1 MKTRF
6 YIVLIG
12 LLTLCSSARAQRY
25 QMDVTLTDG
34 SVISYIMARV
44 QDVVYDNGR
53 TVINMRGKDTYSQ
66 IVYNNTDINSIS
78 WSEYKGTVGPTGDN
92 TYQMDENHRSVVT
105 PNYGVTFDV
114 TVLDGDKTL
123 TVRRKES
130 GSALFEEGDG
140 VSRVVTYDF
149 DLDGQHEL
157 NGVAEIRIPMY
168 VGYGRIPMAAYK
180 NKKTGEWEPV
190 NFSYDVSTH
199 EIVIKTNHLSEYG
212 AFSVEQG
219 KTRAA
224 MLKYHWLPMIP
235 SRAYQRIASTLLD
248 FTYSNNPDAAAI
260 EAWGSQYG
268 DCTQLGVD
276 FGFQAMLSLGFG
288 STMLEEFAGV
298 LGHVGTAV
306 SIYQIMRSDFKG
318 NDAQVAGQTMKLCL
332 GQTLSW
338 ATYYCGNAILTG
350 AMACVAFIDYS
361 INQFA
366 QRAWSGRKDIY
377 RKAYEIYYE
386 KGRPGYRSPVDWFNV
401 IYPIMKRKDLTL
413 SQVHEMV
420 DKEVTDHCWKFWK
433 DETVVAE
440 YITEAHV
447 NFGFSYGGGL
457 NEGIKAELA
466 NEQRGNLFN
475 GQLVSVFMA
484 VKNHIEQ
491 DLWEEA
497 DKQMEEYTK
506 QVNKICMLSF
516 RDTGTKDD
524 KSVYA
529 DCIVR
534 FKNIPKEVK
543 DPELWQVKLREN
555 GTGAINF
562 RVYAMYD
569 AGLKP
574 EMEVVNT
581 KGDVVLEFDLHDLRA
596 GYTRD
601 VGENFIDLNDFD
613 ISGGDFEDKYEIT
626 FEPSFKHVH
635 FKSKSKFAGD
645 DYWSVNWGWGDE
657 NDEWQ
662 QGHGIYFEDW
672 TNGIID
678 VMKAHKY
685 VKPNTTGDISD
696 NSMGLQMTGTFDPE
710 TRQGSG
716 TWKLDWHFMQ
726 TVLTT
731 QQVKLIYGTMDGL
744 KQWILDEWNLGHK
757 GYNLLMD
764 GTMQN
769 NVEGTFTVQLVEGE
783 YVYQFKGSGTYKLD
797 ATAYDE
803 IDNPTYNYDMPYA
816 SSVLIPLASGV
827 ERNQIFTTGVT
838 VEGKVQVT
846 YQFMV
851 TK

>member
-1 MKTRF
+1 MKTKL

-12 LLTLCSSARAQRY
+12 LLALCSNMRAQRY
-25 QMDVTLTDG
+25 QMDLTLTDG
-34 SVISYIMARV
+34 SVISYIMARM

-66 IVYNNTDINSIS
+66 IVYKNTDIASIS
-78 WSEYKGTVGPTGDN
+78 WSEYNGTITPTGDN

-123 TVRRKES
+123 TVKRKETAS
-130 GSALFEEGDG
+130 PLFEEGDG
-140 VSRVVTYDF
+140 VARAVIYDF
-149 DLDGQHEL
+149 DLEGQHEL
-157 NGVAEIRIPMY
+157 DGVAEIRIPIY
-168 VGYGRIPMAAYK
+168 VGYGRIPLAAYK
-180 NKKTGEWEPV
+180 NKTTGEWEPV
-190 NFSYDVSTH
+190 NYSYDVSTH

-212 AFSVEQG
+212 AFSVEQA

-224 MLKYHWLPMIP
+224 RLKFNWLPMIP
-235 SRAYQRIASTLLD
+235 SRACQRIASTLLD
-248 FTYSNNPDAAAI
+248 FTYSDNPDAAAI

-268 DCTQLGVD
+268 DCTQLGID
-276 FGFQAMLSLGFG
+276 FGFQAMQSLGFE
-288 STMLEEFAGV
+288 STTLSEFASV

-306 SIYQIMRSDFKG
+306 SIYQIMRNDFKG
-318 NDAQVAGQTMKLCL
+318 NDEQVAGQTMKLCL

-338 ATYYCGNAILTG
+338 ATYYCGNAILT
-350 AMACVAFIDYS
+350 ASMAAVAVLDYS

-366 QRAWSGRKDIY
+366 QTAWSSRKDIY
-377 RKAYEIYYE
+377 RKAYELYYE
-386 KGRPGYRSPVDWFNV
+386 KGHPGYRSPKDWFNV
-401 IYPIMKRKDLTL
+401 LYPIMKRKDLML
-413 SQVHEMV
+413 SEIHEMV
-420 DKEVTDHCWKFWK
+420 DKEVTDHCRKFWV

-440 YITEAHV
+440 YITEAHD
-447 NFGFSYGGGL
+447 NFSFTYGGGL
-457 NEGIKAELA
+457 NEGIKAELS

-475 GQLVSVFMA
+475 GQLIAVFTA

-497 DKQMEEYTK
+497 EKQLEEYTK
-506 QVNKICMLSF
+506 QVNKTCMLSF

-534 FKNIPKEVK
+534 FKNISKEVK
-543 DPELWQVKLREN
+543 DPENWQTKLRED
-555 GTGAINF
+555 GTGHITY

-574 EMEVVNT
+574 QMEIVNP
-581 KGDVVLEFDLHDLRA
+581 KGEVVLEFDLHDLRA

-601 VGENFIDLNDFD
+601 TGENFIDLNDFD
-613 ISGGDFEDKYEIT
+613 ISGDDFEDKYEIK

-662 QGHGIYFEDW
+662 QSHGIYFEDW

-685 VKPNTTGDISD
+685 VKPNTAGDISD
-696 NSMGLQMTGTFDPE
+696 DSMGLKMTGSFDPE

-716 TWKLDWHFMQ
+716 TWKLDWSFMK

-731 QQVKLIYGTMDGL
+731 QQVKLIWGTWDGL
-744 KQWILDEWNLGHK
+744 RQWTWDELNLGHK
-757 GYNLLMD
+757 GYNLLMS
-764 GTMQN
+764 GNMQHV
-769 NVEGTFTVQLVEGE
+769 VEGTFTVQLVGNE
-783 YVYQFKGSGTYKLD
+783 YVYQFKGNGTYKLD
-797 ATAYDE
+797 ATVLDE
-803 IDNPTYNYDMPYA
+803 VDNPTYGYDLAGKY
-816 SSVLIPLASGV
+816 VLPLASGV
-827 ERNQIFTTGVT
+827 ERNQIFTTEVT
-838 VEGKVQVT
+838 VDGKVNVS